1 MGSFS
6 WPTQPDRDTRTIMKL
21 ASCFLVVL
29 VCVQLSSAIPVSSE
43 RLIGPDDHRIVR
55 RSPQFFGLGNYGG
68 YGGYGGYGRYNRG
81 RSFGGFGRYR
91 GRGRGRGFQRALGTA
106 FLVGGAALAGSYIGN
121 QLG

>member
-1 MGSFS
+1 MQFLFQVNDLLDQMIIG
-6 WPTQPDRDTRTIMKL
+6 KL
-21 ASCFLVVL
+21 SGFVSEKCFKYFTY
-29 VCVQLSSAIPVSSE
+29 
-43 RLIGPDDHRIVR
+43 RIVR

-68 YGGYGGYGRYNRG
+68 YDGYGGYGRYNRG

>member
-1 MGSFS
+1 MQFLFQVNDLLDQMIIG
-6 WPTQPDRDTRTIMKL
+6 KL
-21 ASCFLVVL
+21 SGF
-29 VCVQLSSAIPVSSE
+29 VSE
-43 RLIGPDDHRIVR
+43 KCLKYFICRIVK
-55 RSPQFFGLGNYGG
+55 RSPQFFGGFGNYGG
-68 YGGYGGYGRYNRG
+68 YDGYGGYGRYNRG

>member
-1 MGSFS
+1 MNNLAYLN
-6 WPTQPDRDTRTIMKL
+6 ICKL
-21 ASCFLVVL
+21 SNIRIR
-29 VCVQLSSAIPVSSE
+29 QSSSVSVSN
-43 RLIGPDDHRIVR
+43 PYRIVR

-81 RSFGGFGRYR
+81 RSFGGFGGFRGR